1 MKAKKFLWVLTACIL
16 SLSLVAFAACDTGES
31 DQFTVESVSLQE
43 TATVKVGE
51 SVTLTYTVA
60 PEDCTDTV
68 TWRSSDTSV
77 ATVSNGGDNVGK
89 VTGVAAGEATITL
102 QVGNLTDT
110 CTVTVT
116 QDETVAV
123 TGIELNKT
131 ELTLTEG
138 GSETLTATVTPD
150 NATDKTVTWASNKE
164 SVATVENGVV
174 TAVGEG
180 TATITATAGGYE
192 ASCVVTVNPATVDVT
207 GVTLDKTSATLY
219 INGESGTNTVTL
231 TATVTPDNATDKTVT
246 WTSNKESVATVE
258 NGVVTAVGEGTATIT
273 ASAGGKS
280 AACTVTVLDGSN
292 VVNVD
297 TAEELV
303 AAVADSDNE
312 GKTIVL
318 AEGEYTLTE
327 TVFITQDITL
337 EGSNSTLT
345 AGSTPWADVTN
356 GRASIITVTNG
367 ADVTIRNLTV
377 AGAKQ
382 SGSVYG
388 HGVNLAQAGSVTLEN
403 VTATNNSG
411 VGVLVNDTVA
421 TLKNVTTS
429 GNAWGGV
436 NVDVI
441 GRDWD
446 VPATVLTVDEACDF
460 AEDAQI
466 YCDDADEELALSW
479 EGVLVLPDSYHKIGV
494 VGTETIV
501 WSDAVDTD
509 TTIDT
514 ITIGGKNYTLTYAT
528 NGTAYESNDTDPDW
542 WDPGTGTGATGLVN
556 VSGDF
561 AIVYKWD
568 KVASDSYTGGE
579 FNTDAAVEVIDGS
592 QYYDVQIGFGGDTGW
607 GTPALP
613 GETAYTGT
621 LTKNGQPWTEE
632 NFPGV
637 SGSAMDTEDFSFYGI
652 YETIVVRVGSQIVVQ
667 STFVQFDTN
676 DTYTYTYIATY
687 STTNNVSVQ
696 IVGNPYGLSNITC
709 TQATLAEV
717 TA

>member
-43 TATVKVGE
+43 TAEIKVGA
-51 SVTLTYTVA
+51 SVTLKYTVA
-60 PEDCTDTV
+60 PEGCTDTV
-68 TWRSSDTSV
+68 TWRSSDTSI
-77 ATVSNGGDNVGK
+77 ATVSNGEDNAGQ

-116 QDETVAV
+116 QNETVAV

-150 NATDKTVTWASNKE
+150 NATDKTVTWTSNKE

-297 TAEELV
+297 TAQALV
-303 AAVADSDNE
+303 AAVADSDNA

-318 AEGEYTLTE
+318 AEDEYTLTE
-327 TVFITQDITL
+327 TVFVTQDITL
-337 EGSNSTLT
+337 EGNNSTLT

-377 AGAKQ
+377 TGAKQ

-421 TLKNVTTS
+421 TLNNVSTS

-436 NVDVI
+436 NVDVV
-441 GRDWD
+441 GRDWT
-446 VPATVLTVDEACDF
+446 VPATVLTVDADCDF

-528 NGTAYESNDTDPDW
+528 NGTAYESADTDPAWGGDGGY
-542 WDPGTGTGATGLVN
+542 PMTGAQQVN
-556 VSGDF
+556 NDFVAVFTWANTKDVNYADVWLEMFTASGQYFDLD
-561 AIVYKWD
+561 VGNNTTS
-568 KVASDSYTGGE
+568 VGGE
-579 FNTDAAVEVIDGS
+579 DG
-592 QYYDVQIGFGGDTGW
+592 Y
-607 GTPALP
+607 LR
-613 GETAYTGT
+613 GELATAS
-621 LTKNGQPWTEE
+621 
-632 NFPGV
+632 GV
-637 SGSAMDTEDFSFYGI
+637 SVVTRQLTLNGEIQDSWPGHGAEGAFEGYYTAV
-652 YETIVVRVGSQIVVQ
+652 VVRVGTTLHISITQIQ
-667 STFVQFDTN
+667 SDDDVYVYIYELTGFTADALTIGLN
-676 DTYTYTYIATY
+676 GNTYWVDEITATVG
-687 STTNNVSVQ
+687 SVS
-696 IVGNPYGLSNITC
+696 
-709 TQATLAEV
+709 EV

>member
-1 MKAKKFLWVLTACIL
+1 MKAKKFLWVLMACVL
-16 SLSLVAFAACDTGES
+16 SLSLVAFAACDAGET
-31 DQFTVESVSLQE
+31 DQFTVESVTLQE
-43 TATVKVGE
+43 TAEVEVGK
-51 SVTLTYTVA
+51 SITLSYTVT
-60 PEDCTDTV
+60 PEDCADTV
-68 TWRSSDTSV
+68 TWSSSDTRF
-77 ATVSNGGDNVGK
+77 ATVSNGGDNVGQ

-102 QVGNLTDT
+102 QVGNLMDT
-110 CTVTVT
+110 CTVTVVEG
-116 QDETVAV
+116 DTVEV
-123 TGIELNKT
+123 TGVTLNKN

-150 NATDKTVTWASNKE
+150 NATDKTVTWASNKTD
-164 SVATVENGVV
+164 VATVENGVV

-246 WTSNKESVATVE
+246 WTSNKTDVATVE

-273 ASAGGKS
+273 ATAGGKS

-303 AAVADSDNE
+303 AAVANSDNA

-318 AEGEYTLTE
+318 AEDEYTLTE
-327 TVFITQDITL
+327 TVFVTQDITL
-337 EGSNSTLT
+337 EGNNSTLT

-377 AGAKQ
+377 TGAKQ

-466 YCDDADEELALSW
+466 YCDDADEAAALEGKLAL
-479 EGVLVLPDSYHKIGV
+479 PAAYHKVTSTAVATV
-494 VGTETIV
+494 VWT
-501 WSDAVDTD
+501 DAVETD

-514 ITIGGKNYTLTYAT
+514 ITIGDSAYTLTYAT
-528 NGTAYESNDTDPDW
+528 NGTAVTNNDSDGGWADGNPKSGVQNLT
-542 WDPGTGTGATGLVN
+542 
-556 VSGDF
+556 GDF
-561 AIVYKWD
+561 AIVYTWTNSRDQNYADTWVELFDANGKYID
-568 KVASDSYTGGE
+568 VAVCDPGTNGSYNIWGFPTDSDNLVTGTTISASYTVNGE
-579 FNTDAAVEVIDGS
+579 IETSLPTLGTANA
-592 QYYDVQIGFGGDTGW
+592 FGGDYVT
-607 GTPALP
+607 
-613 GETAYTGT
+613 Y
-621 LTKNGQPWTEE
+621 
-632 NFPGV
+632 
-637 SGSAMDTEDFSFYGI
+637 
-652 YETIVVRVGSQIVVQ
+652 VVRVGSTLKVVVTLTQ
-667 STFVQFDTN
+667 DTN
-676 DTYTYTYIATY
+676 VKVYTYTVSDFTTDAITLQLSGNTY
-687 STTNNVSVQ
+687 W
-696 IVGNPYGLSNITC
+696 LDNITV
-709 TQATLAEV
+709 ATAALTEV

>member
-1 MKAKKFLWVLTACIL
+1 MKAKKFLWVLMACIL

-43 TATVKVGE
+43 TAEIKVGE
-51 SVTLTYTVA
+51 SVTLKYTVE
-60 PEDCTDTV
+60 PEGCTDTV

-77 ATVSNGGDNVGK
+77 ATVSNGADNAGQ

-116 QDETVAV
+116 QNETVAV

-150 NATDKTVTWASNKE
+150 NATDKTVTWTSNKE

-180 TATITATAGGYE
+180 TATIKATAGGYE

-246 WTSNKESVATVE
+246 WASNKTDVATVE

-297 TAEELV
+297 TAQALV
-303 AAVADSDNE
+303 AAVANSENA

-318 AEGEYTLTE
+318 AEDSYTLTE

-377 AGAKQ
+377 TGAKQ

-501 WSDAVDTD
+501 WSDAVDAD

-528 NGTAYESNDTDPDW
+528 NGTAYESADTDPAWGGDGGY
-542 WDPGTGTGATGLVN
+542 PMTGAQQVN
-556 VSGDF
+556 NDFVAVFTWANTKDVNYADVWLEMFTASGQYFDLD
-561 AIVYKWD
+561 VGNNTTS
-568 KVASDSYTGGE
+568 VGGE
-579 FNTDAAVEVIDGS
+579 DG
-592 QYYDVQIGFGGDTGW
+592 Y
-607 GTPALP
+607 LR
-613 GETAYTGT
+613 GELATAS
-621 LTKNGQPWTEE
+621 
-632 NFPGV
+632 GV
-637 SGSAMDTEDFSFYGI
+637 SVVTRQLTLNGEIQDSWPGHGAEGAFEGYYTAV
-652 YETIVVRVGSQIVVQ
+652 VVRVGTTLHISITQIQ
-667 STFVQFDTN
+667 SDDDVYV
-676 DTYTYTYIATY
+676 YTYELTGFTADALTIGLNGNTYWVGEITATVG
-687 STTNNVSVQ
+687 SVS
-696 IVGNPYGLSNITC
+696 
-709 TQATLAEV
+709 EV

>member
-16 SLSLVAFAACDTGES
+16 SLSLAAFAACDTGES

-43 TATVKVGE
+43 TATVKVGA
-51 SVTLTYTVA
+51 SVTLKYTVE
-60 PEDCTDTV
+60 PEGCTDTV
-68 TWRSSDTSV
+68 TWRSSDTSI
-77 ATVSNGGDNVGK
+77 ATVSNSEDNAGQ

-150 NATDKTVTWASNKE
+150 NATDKTVTW
-164 SVATVENGVV
+164 
-174 TAVGEG
+174 
-180 TATITATAGGYE
+180 
-192 ASCVVTVNPATVDVT
+192 
-207 GVTLDKTSATLY
+207 
-219 INGESGTNTVTL
+219 
-231 TATVTPDNATDKTVT
+231 
-246 WTSNKESVATVE
+246 TSNKESVATVE
-258 NGVVTAVGEGTATIT
+258 NGVVTAVGEGIATIT
-273 ASAGGKS
+273 ATAGGKS

-303 AAVADSDNE
+303 AAVANSDNA

-318 AEGEYTLTE
+318 AEDEYTLTE
-327 TVFITQDITL
+327 TVFVTQDITL
-337 EGSNSTLT
+337 EGNNSTLT

-377 AGAKQ
+377 TGAKQ

-421 TLKNVTTS
+421 TLNNVSTS

-436 NVDVI
+436 NVDVV
-441 GRDWD
+441 GRDWT
-446 VPATVLTVDEACDF
+446 VPATVLTVDADCDF
-460 AEDAQI
+460 AETAQI

>member
-16 SLSLVAFAACDTGES
+16 SLSLVAFAACDTGET

-43 TATVKVGE
+43 TAKIEVGK

-60 PEDCTDTV
+60 PEDCADTV
-68 TWRSSDTSV
+68 TWSSSDTSV
-77 ATVSNGGDNVGK
+77 ATVSNGGDNVGQ

-102 QVGNLTDT
+102 QVGNLMDT
-110 CTVTVT
+110 CTVTVVEG
-116 QDETVAV
+116 DTVEV
-123 TGIELNKT
+123 TGVTLNKN

-138 GSETLTATVTPD
+138 NSEKLVATVTPD
-150 NATDKTVTWASNKE
+150 NATDKTVTWTSNKTD
-164 SVATVENGVV
+164 VATVENGVV

-180 TATITATAGGYE
+180 TATIKATAGGYE

-246 WTSNKESVATVE
+246 WTSNKTDVATVE

-273 ASAGGKS
+273 ATAGGKS
-280 AACTVTVLDGSN
+280 ATCTVTVLDGSN

-303 AAVADSDNE
+303 AAVANSDNA

-318 AEGEYTLTE
+318 AEDEYTLTE
-327 TVFITQDITL
+327 TVFVTQDITL
-337 EGSNSTLT
+337 EGNNSTLT

-377 AGAKQ
+377 TGAKQ

-494 VGTETIV
+494 VGTETII

-528 NGTAYESNDTDPDW
+528 NGTAYESADTDPAWGGDGGY
-542 WDPGTGTGATGLVN
+542 PMTGAQQVN
-556 VSGDF
+556 NDFVAVFTWANTKDVNYADVWLEMFTASGQYFDLD
-561 AIVYKWD
+561 VGNNTTS
-568 KVASDSYTGGE
+568 VGGE
-579 FNTDAAVEVIDGS
+579 DG
-592 QYYDVQIGFGGDTGW
+592 Y
-607 GTPALP
+607 LR
-613 GETAYTGT
+613 GELATAS
-621 LTKNGQPWTEE
+621 
-632 NFPGV
+632 GV
-637 SGSAMDTEDFSFYGI
+637 SVVTRQLTLNGEIQDSWPGHGAEGAFEGYYTAV
-652 YETIVVRVGSQIVVQ
+652 VVRVGTTLHISITQIQ
-667 STFVQFDTN
+667 SDDDVYV
-676 DTYTYTYIATY
+676 YTYELTGFTADALTIGLNGNTYWVGEITATVG
-687 STTNNVSVQ
+687 SVS
-696 IVGNPYGLSNITC
+696 
-709 TQATLAEV
+709 EV

>member
-16 SLSLVAFAACDTGES
+16 SLSLVAFAACDTGET

-43 TATVKVGE
+43 TAKIEVGK

-60 PEDCTDTV
+60 PEDCADTV

-77 ATVSNGGDNVGK
+77 ATVSNGGDNVGQ

-150 NATDKTVTWASNKE
+150 NATDKTVTWASNKTD
-164 SVATVENGVV
+164 VATVENGVV

-180 TATITATAGGYE
+180 TATITASAGGYE

-231 TATVTPDNATDKTVT
+231 TVTVTPDNATDKTVT
-246 WTSNKESVATVE
+246 WASNKTDVATVE
-258 NGVVTAVGEGTATIT
+258 NGVVTAVGEGTATIMAT
-273 ASAGGKS
+273 AGGKS

-303 AAVADSDNE
+303 AAVANSDNA

-318 AEGEYTLTE
+318 AEDEYTLTE
-327 TVFITQDITL
+327 TVFVTQDITL
-337 EGSNSTLT
+337 EGNNSTLT

-377 AGAKQ
+377 TGAKQ

-479 EGVLVLPDSYHKIGV
+479 GGVLVLPDSYHKIGV

-528 NGTAYESNDTDPDW
+528 NGTAYESADTDPVWGGDGGY
-542 WDPGTGTGATGLVN
+542 PMTGAQQVN
-556 VSGDF
+556 NDFVAVFTWANTRDVNYADVWLEMFTASGQYFDLD
-561 AIVYKWD
+561 VGNNTTS
-568 KVASDSYTGGE
+568 VGGE
-579 FNTDAAVEVIDGS
+579 DG
-592 QYYDVQIGFGGDTGW
+592 Y
-607 GTPALP
+607 LR
-613 GETAYTGT
+613 GELATAS
-621 LTKNGQPWTEE
+621 
-632 NFPGV
+632 GV
-637 SGSAMDTEDFSFYGI
+637 SVVTRQLTLNGEIQDSWPGHGAEGAFEGYYTAV
-652 YETIVVRVGSQIVVQ
+652 VVRVGTTLHISITQIQ
-667 STFVQFDTN
+667 SDDDVYV
-676 DTYTYTYIATY
+676 YTYELTGFTADALTIGLNGNTYWVDEITATVG
-687 STTNNVSVQ
+687 SVS
-696 IVGNPYGLSNITC
+696 
-709 TQATLAEV
+709 EV

>member
-1 MKAKKFLWVLTACIL
+1 MKAKKFLWVLMACIL

-43 TATVKVGE
+43 TAEIKVGA
-51 SVTLTYTVA
+51 SVTLKYTVA
-60 PEDCTDTV
+60 PEGCTDTV

-77 ATVSNGGDNVGK
+77 ATVSNGADNAGQ

-528 NGTAYESNDTDPDW
+528 NGTAYESADTDPVWGGDGGY
-542 WDPGTGTGATGLVN
+542 PMTGAQQVN
-556 VSGDF
+556 NDFVAVFTWANTRDVNYADVWLEMFTASGQYFDLD
-561 AIVYKWD
+561 VGNNTTS
-568 KVASDSYTGGE
+568 VGGE
-579 FNTDAAVEVIDGS
+579 DG
-592 QYYDVQIGFGGDTGW
+592 Y
-607 GTPALP
+607 LR
-613 GETAYTGT
+613 GELATAS
-621 LTKNGQPWTEE
+621 
-632 NFPGV
+632 GV
-637 SGSAMDTEDFSFYGI
+637 SVVTRQLTLNGEIQDSWPGHGAEGAFEGYYTAV
-652 YETIVVRVGSQIVVQ
+652 VVRVGTTLHISITQIQ
-667 STFVQFDTN
+667 SDDDVYV
-676 DTYTYTYIATY
+676 YTYELTGFTADALTIGLNGNTYWVDEITATVG
-687 STTNNVSVQ
+687 SVS
-696 IVGNPYGLSNITC
+696 
-709 TQATLAEV
+709 EV

>member
-43 TATVKVGE
+43 TAEIKVGA
-51 SVTLTYTVA
+51 SVTLTYTVE
-60 PEDCTDTV
+60 PEGCTDTV
-68 TWRSSDTSV
+68 TWRSSDTSI
-77 ATVSNGGDNVGK
+77 ATVSNSGDNAGL

-150 NATDKTVTWASNKE
+150 NATDKTVTWASNKTD
-164 SVATVENGVV
+164 VATVENGVV

-180 TATITATAGGYE
+180 TATITASAGGYE

-231 TATVTPDNATDKTVT
+231 TVTVTPDNATDKTVT
-246 WTSNKESVATVE
+246 WASNKTDVATVE
-258 NGVVTAVGEGTATIT
+258 NGVVTAVGEGTATIMAT
-273 ASAGGKS
+273 AGGKS

-303 AAVADSDNE
+303 AAVANSDNA

-318 AEGEYTLTE
+318 AEDEYTLTE
-327 TVFITQDITL
+327 TVFVTQDITL
-337 EGSNSTLT
+337 EGNNSTLT

-377 AGAKQ
+377 TGAKQ

-479 EGVLVLPDSYHKIGV
+479 GGVLVLPDSYHKIGV

-528 NGTAYESNDTDPDW
+528 NGTAYESADTDPVWGGDGGY
-542 WDPGTGTGATGLVN
+542 PMTGAQQVN
-556 VSGDF
+556 NDFVAVFTWANTRDVNYADVWLEMFTASGQYFDLD
-561 AIVYKWD
+561 VGNNTTS
-568 KVASDSYTGGE
+568 VGGE
-579 FNTDAAVEVIDGS
+579 DG
-592 QYYDVQIGFGGDTGW
+592 Y
-607 GTPALP
+607 LR
-613 GETAYTGT
+613 GELATAS
-621 LTKNGQPWTEE
+621 
-632 NFPGV
+632 GV
-637 SGSAMDTEDFSFYGI
+637 SVVTRQLTLNGEIQDSWPGHGAEGAFEGYYTAV
-652 YETIVVRVGSQIVVQ
+652 VVRVGTTLHISITQIQ
-667 STFVQFDTN
+667 SDDDVYV
-676 DTYTYTYIATY
+676 YTYELTGFTADALTIGLNGNTYWVDEITATVG
-687 STTNNVSVQ
+687 SVSE
-696 IVGNPYGLSNITC
+696 IT
-709 TQATLAEV
+709 A
-717 TA
+717 

>member
-43 TATVKVGE
+43 TAEIKVGA
-51 SVTLTYTVA
+51 SVTLTYTVE
-60 PEDCTDTV
+60 PEGCTDTV
-68 TWRSSDTSV
+68 TWRSSDTSI
-77 ATVSNGGDNVGK
+77 ATVSNSGDNAGL

-150 NATDKTVTWASNKE
+150 NATDKTVTWASNKTD
-164 SVATVENGVV
+164 VATVENGVV

-180 TATITATAGGYE
+180 TATIMAT
-192 ASCVVTVNPATVDVT
+192 
-207 GVTLDKTSATLY
+207 
-219 INGESGTNTVTL
+219 
-231 TATVTPDNATDKTVT
+231 
-246 WTSNKESVATVE
+246 
-258 NGVVTAVGEGTATIT
+258 
-273 ASAGGKS
+273 AGGKS

-303 AAVADSDNE
+303 AAVANSDNA

-318 AEGEYTLTE
+318 AEDEYTLTE
-327 TVFITQDITL
+327 TVFVTQDITL
-337 EGSNSTLT
+337 EGNNSTLT

-377 AGAKQ
+377 TGAKQ

-479 EGVLVLPDSYHKIGV
+479 GGVLVLPDSYHKIGV

-528 NGTAYESNDTDPDW
+528 NGTAYESADTDPVWGGD
-542 WDPGTGTGATGLVN
+542 GGYRMTGAQQVN
-556 VSGDF
+556 NDFVAGFTRANTRDVNYAYVWLEMFTASGQYFDLD
-561 AIVYKWD
+561 VGNNTTS
-568 KVASDSYTGGE
+568 VGGE
-579 FNTDAAVEVIDGS
+579 DG
-592 QYYDVQIGFGGDTGW
+592 Y
-607 GTPALP
+607 LR
-613 GETAYTGT
+613 GELATAS
-621 LTKNGQPWTEE
+621 
-632 NFPGV
+632 GV
-637 SGSAMDTEDFSFYGI
+637 SVVTRQLTLNGEIQDSWPGHGAEGAFEGYYTAV
-652 YETIVVRVGSQIVVQ
+652 VVRVGTTLHISITQIQ
-667 STFVQFDTN
+667 SDDDVYV
-676 DTYTYTYIATY
+676 YTYELTGFTADALTIGLNGNTYWVDEITATVG
-687 STTNNVSVQ
+687 SVS
-696 IVGNPYGLSNITC
+696 
-709 TQATLAEV
+709 EV

>member
-1 MKAKKFLWVLTACIL
+1 MKAKKFLWVLMACVL
-16 SLSLVAFAACDTGES
+16 SLSLVAFAACDAGET
-31 DQFTVESVSLQE
+31 DQFTVESVTLQE
-43 TATVKVGE
+43 TAEVEVGK
-51 SVTLTYTVA
+51 SITLSYTVT
-60 PEDCTDTV
+60 PEDCADTV
-68 TWRSSDTSV
+68 KWSSSDTSI
-77 ATVSNGGDNVGK
+77 ATVSNGGDNVGQ

-102 QVGNLTDT
+102 QVGNLMDT
-110 CTVTVT
+110 CTVTVVEG
-116 QDETVAV
+116 DTVEV
-123 TGIELNKT
+123 TGVTLNKN

-150 NATDKTVTWASNKE
+150 NATDKTVTWASNKTD
-164 SVATVENGVV
+164 VATVENGVV

-180 TATITATAGGYE
+180 TATITAT
-192 ASCVVTVNPATVDVT
+192 
-207 GVTLDKTSATLY
+207 
-219 INGESGTNTVTL
+219 
-231 TATVTPDNATDKTVT
+231 
-246 WTSNKESVATVE
+246 
-258 NGVVTAVGEGTATIT
+258 
-273 ASAGGKS
+273 AGGKS

-303 AAVADSDNE
+303 AAVANSDNA

-318 AEGEYTLTE
+318 AEDEYTLTE
-327 TVFITQDITL
+327 TVFVTQDITL
-337 EGSNSTLT
+337 EGNNSTLT

-377 AGAKQ
+377 TGAKQ

-509 TTIDT
+509 TTVDT

-568 KVASDSYTGGE
+568 KVALDSYTGGE

-613 GETAYTGT
+613 SETAYTGT

-652 YETIVVRVGSQIVVQ
+652 YETIVVRVGSQIVIQ

-709 TQATLAEV
+709 TQAALTEV

>member
-1 MKAKKFLWVLTACIL
+1 MKAKKFLWVLMACIL
-16 SLSLVAFAACDTGES
+16 ALSLAAFAACDAGET

-43 TATVKVGE
+43 TAEIKVGA
-51 SVTLTYTVA
+51 SVTLKYTVE
-60 PEDCTDTV
+60 PEGCTDTV

-77 ATVSNGGDNVGK
+77 ATVSNGADNAGQ

-116 QDETVAV
+116 QNETVAV

-150 NATDKTVTWASNKE
+150 NATDKTVTWTSNKE

-246 WTSNKESVATVE
+246 WASNKESVATVE

-303 AAVADSDNE
+303 AAVANSDNA

-318 AEGEYTLTE
+318 AEDEYTLTE
-327 TVFITQDITL
+327 TVFVTQDITL
-337 EGSNSTLT
+337 EGNNSTLT

-377 AGAKQ
+377 TGAKQ

-460 AEDAQI
+460 AEDAQT

-528 NGTAYESNDTDPDW
+528 NGTAYESADTDPAWGGDGGY
-542 WDPGTGTGATGLVN
+542 PMTGAMQVN
-556 VSGDF
+556 NDFVAVFTWANTKDVNYADVWLEMFTASGQYFDLD
-561 AIVYKWD
+561 VGNNTTS
-568 KVASDSYTGGE
+568 VGGE
-579 FNTDAAVEVIDGS
+579 DG
-592 QYYDVQIGFGGDTGW
+592 Y
-607 GTPALP
+607 LR
-613 GETAYTGT
+613 GELATAS
-621 LTKNGQPWTEE
+621 
-632 NFPGV
+632 GV
-637 SGSAMDTEDFSFYGI
+637 SVVTRQLTLNGEIQDSWPGHGAEGAFEGYYTAV
-652 YETIVVRVGSQIVVQ
+652 VVRVGTTLHISITQIQ
-667 STFVQFDTN
+667 SDDDVYV
-676 DTYTYTYIATY
+676 YTYELTGFTADALTIGLNGNTYWVGEITATVG
-687 STTNNVSVQ
+687 SVS
-696 IVGNPYGLSNITC
+696 
-709 TQATLAEV
+709 EV

>member
-43 TATVKVGE
+43 TAEIKVGA
-51 SVTLTYTVA
+51 SVTLTYTVE
-60 PEDCTDTV
+60 PEGCTDTV
-68 TWRSSDTSV
+68 TWRSSDTSI
-77 ATVSNGGDNVGK
+77 ATVSNSGDNAGL

-150 NATDKTVTWASNKE
+150 NATDKTVTWASNKTD
-164 SVATVENGVV
+164 VATVENGVV

-180 TATITATAGGYE
+180 TATITASAGGYE

-231 TATVTPDNATDKTVT
+231 TVTVTPDNATDKTVT
-246 WTSNKESVATVE
+246 WASNKTDVATVE
-258 NGVVTAVGEGTATIT
+258 NGVVTAVGEGTATIMAT
-273 ASAGGKS
+273 AGGKS

-303 AAVADSDNE
+303 AAVANSDNA

-318 AEGEYTLTE
+318 AEDEYTLTE
-327 TVFITQDITL
+327 TVFVTQDITL
-337 EGSNSTLT
+337 EGNNSTLT

-377 AGAKQ
+377 TGAKQ

-479 EGVLVLPDSYHKIGV
+479 GGVLVLPDSYHKIGV

-528 NGTAYESNDTDPDW
+528 NGTAYESADTDPVWGGDGGY
-542 WDPGTGTGATGLVN
+542 PMTGAQQVN
-556 VSGDF
+556 NDFVAVFTWANTRDVNYADVWLEMFTASGQYFDLD
-561 AIVYKWD
+561 VGNNTTS
-568 KVASDSYTGGE
+568 VGGE
-579 FNTDAAVEVIDGS
+579 DG
-592 QYYDVQIGFGGDTGW
+592 Y
-607 GTPALP
+607 LR
-613 GETAYTGT
+613 GELATAS
-621 LTKNGQPWTEE
+621 
-632 NFPGV
+632 GV
-637 SGSAMDTEDFSFYGI
+637 SVVTRQLTLNGEIQDSWPGHGAEGAFEGYYTAV
-652 YETIVVRVGSQIVVQ
+652 VVRVGTTLHISITQIQ
-667 STFVQFDTN
+667 SDDDVYV
-676 DTYTYTYIATY
+676 YTYELTGFTADALTIGLNGNTYWVDEITATVG
-687 STTNNVSVQ
+687 SVS
-696 IVGNPYGLSNITC
+696 
-709 TQATLAEV
+709 EV

>member
-16 SLSLVAFAACDTGES
+16 SLSLAAFAACDTGES

-43 TATVKVGE
+43 TATVKVGA
-51 SVTLTYTVA
+51 SVTLKYTVE
-60 PEDCTDTV
+60 PEGCTDTV
-68 TWRSSDTSV
+68 TWRSSDTSI
-77 ATVSNGGDNVGK
+77 ATVSNSEDNAGQ

-116 QDETVAV
+116 QNETVAV

-150 NATDKTVTWASNKE
+150 NATDKTVTWASNKTD
-164 SVATVENGVV
+164 VATVENGVV

-180 TATITATAGGYE
+180 TATITAT
-192 ASCVVTVNPATVDVT
+192 
-207 GVTLDKTSATLY
+207 
-219 INGESGTNTVTL
+219 
-231 TATVTPDNATDKTVT
+231 
-246 WTSNKESVATVE
+246 
-258 NGVVTAVGEGTATIT
+258 
-273 ASAGGKS
+273 AGGKS

-303 AAVADSDNE
+303 AAVANSDNA

-318 AEGEYTLTE
+318 AEDEYTLTE
-327 TVFITQDITL
+327 TVFVTQDITL
-337 EGSNSTLT
+337 EGNNSTLT

-377 AGAKQ
+377 TGAKQ

-479 EGVLVLPDSYHKIGV
+479 GGVLVLPDSYHKIGV

-528 NGTAYESNDTDPDW
+528 NGTAYESADTDPAWGGDGGY
-542 WDPGTGTGATGLVN
+542 PMTGAQQVN
-556 VSGDF
+556 NDFVAVFTWANTKDVNYADVWLEMFTASGQYFDLD
-561 AIVYKWD
+561 VGNNTTS
-568 KVASDSYTGGE
+568 VGGE
-579 FNTDAAVEVIDGS
+579 DG
-592 QYYDVQIGFGGDTGW
+592 Y
-607 GTPALP
+607 LR
-613 GETAYTGT
+613 GELATAS
-621 LTKNGQPWTEE
+621 
-632 NFPGV
+632 GV
-637 SGSAMDTEDFSFYGI
+637 SVVTRQLTLNGEIQDSWPGHGAEGAFEGYYTAV
-652 YETIVVRVGSQIVVQ
+652 VVRVGTTLHISITQIQ
-667 STFVQFDTN
+667 SDDDVYV
-676 DTYTYTYIATY
+676 YTYELTGFTADALTIGLNGNTYWVGEITATVG
-687 STTNNVSVQ
+687 SVS
-696 IVGNPYGLSNITC
+696 
-709 TQATLAEV
+709 EV

>member
-43 TATVKVGE
+43 TAEIKVGA
-51 SVTLTYTVA
+51 SVTLKYTVE
-60 PEDCTDTV
+60 PEGCTDTV

-77 ATVSNGGDNVGK
+77 ATVSNGSDNAGQ

-110 CTVTVT
+110 CTVIVT
-116 QDETVAV
+116 QNETVAV

-131 ELTLTEG
+131 ELTLAEG

-150 NATDKTVTWASNKE
+150 NATDKTVTWTSNKTD
-164 SVATVENGVV
+164 VATVENGVV

-180 TATITATAGGYE
+180 TATITAT
-192 ASCVVTVNPATVDVT
+192 
-207 GVTLDKTSATLY
+207 
-219 INGESGTNTVTL
+219 
-231 TATVTPDNATDKTVT
+231 
-246 WTSNKESVATVE
+246 
-258 NGVVTAVGEGTATIT
+258 
-273 ASAGGKS
+273 AGGKS

-303 AAVADSDNE
+303 AAVANSDNA

-318 AEGEYTLTE
+318 AEDEYTLTE
-327 TVFITQDITL
+327 TVFVTQDITL
-337 EGSNSTLT
+337 EGNNSTLT

-377 AGAKQ
+377 TGAKQ

-542 WDPGTGTGATGLVN
+542 WEPGTGTGATGLVN

-632 NFPGV
+632 NFPGM

-652 YETIVVRVGSQIVVQ
+652 YETIVVRVGSQIVIQ

-687 STTNNVSVQ
+687 STTNNVAVQ

-709 TQATLAEV
+709 TQAALTEI

>member
-1 MKAKKFLWVLTACIL
+1 M
-16 SLSLVAFAACDTGES
+16 
-31 DQFTVESVSLQE
+31 
-43 TATVKVGE
+43 
-51 SVTLTYTVA
+51 
-60 PEDCTDTV
+60 
-68 TWRSSDTSV
+68 TWT
-77 ATVSNGGDNVGK
+77 
-89 VTGVAAGEATITL
+89 
-102 QVGNLTDT
+102 
-110 CTVTVT
+110 
-116 QDETVAV
+116 
-123 TGIELNKT
+123 
-131 ELTLTEG
+131 
-138 GSETLTATVTPD
+138 
-150 NATDKTVTWASNKE
+150 SNKE
-164 SVATVENGVV
+164 AVATVENGVV

-180 TATITATAGGYE
+180 TAIITAT
-192 ASCVVTVNPATVDVT
+192 
-207 GVTLDKTSATLY
+207 
-219 INGESGTNTVTL
+219 
-231 TATVTPDNATDKTVT
+231 
-246 WTSNKESVATVE
+246 
-258 NGVVTAVGEGTATIT
+258 
-273 ASAGGKS
+273 AGGKS

-303 AAVADSDNE
+303 AAVANSDNA

-318 AEGEYTLTE
+318 AEDEYTLTE
-327 TVFITQDITL
+327 TVFVTQDITL
-337 EGSNSTLT
+337 EGNNSTLT

-377 AGAKQ
+377 TGAKQ

-542 WDPGTGTGATGLVN
+542 WEPGTGTGATGLVN

-568 KVASDSYTGGE
+568 KVALDSYTGGE

-621 LTKNGQPWTEE
+621 LTKNGQPWMEE

-652 YETIVVRVGSQIVVQ
+652 YETIVVRVGSQIVIQ

-709 TQATLAEV
+709 TQAALAEV

>member
-43 TATVKVGE
+43 TAEIKVGA
-51 SVTLTYTVA
+51 SVTLKYTVE
-60 PEDCTDTV
+60 PEGCTDTV
-68 TWRSSDTSV
+68 TWRSSDTSI
-77 ATVSNGGDNVGK
+77 ATVSNSGDNVGK

-110 CTVTVT
+110 CTVTVVEG
-116 QDETVAV
+116 DTVAV

-138 GSETLTATVTPD
+138 NSEKLVATVTPD
-150 NATDKTVTWASNKE
+150 NATDKTVTWASNKTD
-164 SVATVENGVV
+164 VATVESGVV
-174 TAVGEG
+174 TAGGEG
-180 TATITATAGGYE
+180 TATIKAT
-192 ASCVVTVNPATVDVT
+192 
-207 GVTLDKTSATLY
+207 
-219 INGESGTNTVTL
+219 
-231 TATVTPDNATDKTVT
+231 
-246 WTSNKESVATVE
+246 
-258 NGVVTAVGEGTATIT
+258 
-273 ASAGGKS
+273 AGGKS

-297 TAEELV
+297 TAQALV
-303 AAVADSDNE
+303 AAVADSDNA

-318 AEGEYTLTE
+318 AEDEYTLTE
-327 TVFITQDITL
+327 TVFVTQDITL
-337 EGSNSTLT
+337 EGNNSTLT

-377 AGAKQ
+377 TGAKQ

-441 GRDWD
+441 GRDWT
-446 VPATVLTVDEACDF
+446 VPATVLTVDADCDF
-460 AEDAQI
+460 AETAQI

-542 WDPGTGTGATGLVN
+542 WKPGTGTGATGLVN

-568 KVASDSYTGGE
+568 KVALDSYTGGE

-632 NFPGV
+632 NFPGM

-652 YETIVVRVGSQIVVQ
+652 YETIVVRVGSQIVIQ

-687 STTNNVSVQ
+687 STTNNVAVQ